1 LYAKAGA
8 TEKREIILKAYELAN
23 EVAEY
28 ANNMMTAGRISGFAV
43 KSLPRPNLLSNCSC
57 IKLYHIKNYV
67 LSLMIFTTIPTIFF
81 TIS

>member
-1 LYAKAGA
+1 MYARAGA

-43 KSLPRPNLLSNCSC
+43 RSSQTK
-57 IKLYHIKNYV
+57 KLH
-67 LSLMIFTTIPTIFF
+67 
-81 TIS
+81 